1 MVLNFCSLSGQ
12 VAADRFAID
21 LNSLKGDDPMAQMQS
36 AKPARKVSAGAAV
49 GALVTIGVWVIETA
63 GHTTVP
69 AYVAVALST
78 LLAFVVSYLI
88 PPSDSDGV
96 VS

>member
-1 MVLNFCSLSGQ
+1 
-12 VAADRFAID
+12 
-21 LNSLKGDDPMAQMQS
+21 MAQMQS

-49 GALVTIGVWVIETA
+49 GALVTIVVWIVELA

-78 LLAFVVSYLI
+78 LLAFIVSYLI
-88 PPSDSDGV
+88 PPADNDQV

>member
-1 MVLNFCSLSGQ
+1 
-12 VAADRFAID
+12 
-21 LNSLKGDDPMAQMQS
+21 MAQMQS
-36 AKPARKVSAGAAV
+36 LKPARKVSVGAAV
-49 GALVTIGVWVIETA
+49 GALVTLVVWVIEAA

-78 LLAFVVSYLI
+78 LLTFIISYLV
-88 PPSDSDGV
+88 PPSDGDQI

>member
-1 MVLNFCSLSGQ
+1 M
-12 VAADRFAID
+12 AADRFAIG
-21 LNSLKGDDPMAQMQS
+21 LNSLKEDDLMAQMQS
-36 AKPARKVSAGAAV
+36 AKPARKVSVGAAV
-49 GALVTIGVWVIETA
+49 GALVTIAVWVIEAA

-78 LLAFVVSYLI
+78 LLTFIVSYLI
-88 PPSDSDGV
+88 PPSDSDQV